1 MSIGLDDLIV
11 GGQLRVGTGLCP
23 PIKEGDIKI
32 NGSAHMEGPV
42 VIGDGI
48 KIPLGEAFSEEDAEG
63 DTTPAGLAPANVML
77 TRCYNADEDSSSAD
91 IKRTVHAEGNII
103 VNGDDGTPWAFNL
116 NGNQEIVGNTQT
128 NSALKITS
136 FSTFGCSILG
146 GARPLDIN
154 GGTVWVDAQGEA
166 YFAVGTGGMTMSSRF
181 GQADGKPKPF
191 DIQHPTKGKGHRLR
205 YACIEG
211 PEVGVYHRGRLR
223 RGKEIVL
230 PYYWKDLVHV
240 ESITVQLQPV
250 GAHQDII
257 VKRWDEQKIY
267 LQSNGGL
274 PIDCFYHVYGERKDI
289 NPLIT
294 EYQGDSWKDYP
305 DPNYNP
311 DKVKYEDQTF
321 TDPAFSG
328 PPNTITM

>member
-1 MSIGLDDLIV
+1 MSIGFDDVIA

-23 PIKEGDIKI
+23 PIKEGDTKI
-32 NGSAHMEGPV
+32 NGSAMMEGPV
-42 VIGDGI
+42 VIGEGSKIKLGAKRPDEETGAAPANLMVTRCYNDDKDCFTAAIKLAIQTEGNVDINGDRGKPDTLNINSAADTAI
-48 KIPLGEAFSEEDAEG
+48 KITGSKTAININGKTTIDAEG
-63 DTTPAGLAPANVML
+63 DAIFA
-77 TRCYNADEDSSSAD
+77 
-91 IKRTVHAEGNII
+91 I
-103 VNGDDGTPWAFNL
+103 GTS
-116 NGNQEIVGNTQT
+116 G
-128 NSALKITS
+128 K
-136 FSTFGCSILG
+136 
-146 GARPLDIN
+146 
-154 GGTVWVDAQGEA
+154 
-166 YFAVGTGGMTMSSRF
+166 TMSARF
-181 GQADGKPKPF
+181 AESDGKPKPF

-223 RGKEIVL
+223 RGKEISL

-240 ESITVQLQPV
+240 ESITIQLQPV

-294 EYQGDSWKDYP
+294 EYEGNECFDYP
-305 DPNYNP
+305 DSNYKPGVVNP
-311 DKVKYEDQTF
+311 RYD
-321 TDPAFSG
+321 DPAFSG

>member
-1 MSIGLDDLIV
+1 MSWGMDDCIV

-23 PIKEGDIKI
+23 PIKEGDTKI
-32 NGSAHMEGPV
+32 NGSAMMEGPV
-42 VIGDGI
+42 VIGDGAKI
-48 KIPLGEAFSEEDAEG
+48 KLGAKRPG
-63 DTTPAGLAPANVML
+63 DETGTAPANLMVTRNYNDDKDCFTPAIKLAVL
-77 TRCYNADEDSSSAD
+77 T
-91 IKRTVHAEGNII
+91 EGNIQI
-103 VNGDDGTPWAFNL
+103 NGDRGKPDT
-116 NGNQEIVGNTQT
+116 
-128 NSALKITS
+128 LKISSAADTA
-136 FSTFGCSILG
+136 IK
-146 GARPLDIN
+146 IN
-154 GGTVWVDAQGEA
+154 GGKKALDYDNGTVWIDSSGEA
-166 YFAVGTGGMTMSSRF
+166 YFKTGTGGKTMSARF
-181 GQADGKPKPF
+181 AESDGKPKPF

-257 VKRWDEQKIY
+257 VKRWDDQKIY

-294 EYQGDSWKDYP
+294 EYEGDSWKDYP